1 MTRKAL
7 SRLAVSC
14 LCLMTA
20 SCGRSDQREASTKAG
35 PPRDSAVLRSGS
47 SAAVGRAS
55 SPCPRTGRWAIC
67 SLEKRLEQSGFVLKQ
82 AQGEPARR
90 SGFSVQPVAY
100 TLGGRARL
108 EVFVYPD
115 EAALTREVAKIDT
128 ALAAPPGQS
137 NDWEIPPRF
146 IRSGNL
152 AAVLLTRN
160 ELQAERVTLAITAG
174 APQPDS

>member
-1 MTRKAL
+1 MRRMTL
-7 SRLAVSC
+7 SRLIVSC
-14 LCLMTA
+14 LCFATA
-20 SCGRSDQREASTKAG
+20 SCDRAAQPETSETAG
-35 PPRDSAVLRSGS
+35 APGDGAAVQTTP
-47 SAAVGRAS
+47 SAAAGQRS

-67 SLEKRLEQSGFVLKQ
+67 SLEKRLEQSGFVLKK

-90 SGFSVQPVAY
+90 SGFTVQPVVY

-108 EVFVYPD
+108 EVFVYSD
-115 EAALTREVAKIDT
+115 EAALTRDVAKIDT
-128 ALAAPPGQS
+128 VLAAPRGQS

>member
-1 MTRKAL
+1 MRRTAL
-7 SRLAVSC
+7 SRLTVSC
-14 LCLMTA
+14 LCFVTA
-20 SCGRSDQREASTKAG
+20 SCGRADQPEASTKAG
-35 PPRDSAVLRSGS
+35 PPRDSAVLRSAS
-47 SAAVGRAS
+47 SAAAGQGS

-67 SLEKRLEQSGFVLKQ
+67 SLERRLEQSGFVLKK
-82 AQGEPARR
+82 ATGGSNRR
-90 SGFSVQPVAY
+90 AGFNVQPVVY

-115 EAALTREVAKIDT
+115 EAALTRDVAKIDT
-128 ALAAPPGQS
+128 ALAAPRGQS

>member
-1 MTRKAL
+1 MRRMAL
-7 SRLAVSC
+7 SRLAVSY
-14 LCLMTA
+14 LCFLTA
-20 SCGRSDQREASTKAG
+20 SCDRAAQPKAGGTAG
-35 PPRDSAVLRSGS
+35 PPDDSAVLRSVS
-47 SAAVGRAS
+47 SATTGQGS

-67 SLEKRLEQSGFVLKQ
+67 SLEKRLEQSGFVLRK
-82 AQGEPARR
+82 AEGEPPRR
-90 SGFSVQPVAY
+90 AGFSVQPVAY
-100 TLGGRARL
+100 TLGRARL

-115 EAALTREVAKIDT
+115 EAALIREVANIDT
-128 ALAAPPGQS
+128 ALAAPRGRT

-160 ELQAERVTLAITAG
+160 ELQAERVILAITAG